1 MVSQK
6 EDQWLFEGSFKCVSK
21 IFKEVFRLFQGG
33 LRGVPRICFFS
44 RKIEG
49 CFNGVLSGFQAC
61 LNEVEWV
68 FEGSFQSVSRMFS
81 GHFKGVLRKIVG

>member
-1 MVSQK
+1 MFQ
-6 EDQWLFEGSFKCVSK
+6 GSFK
-21 IFKEVFRLFQGG
+21 
-33 LRGVPRICFFS
+33 GVPRKFLCCLIEFS

-49 CFNGVLSGFQAC
+49 CFLNGVLGGFQAC

-81 GHFKGVLRKIVG
+81 GHFKGVSRKIVG